1 MLCCDEQTCQK
12 VNQTLKNKKRLAI
25 TCGICWGI
33 KKAEEIRLIL
43 LTKCACPC
51 RMRRER
57 LIRPTKVRKF
67 INCRIHVG
75 LISEAH
81 QAFLL
86 LHRFQAK
93 GICLFPKSL
102 IQFFRQSS
110 QSPLNGRFMFS
121 IASMMCG
128 EPAVRSGYLRN
139 DHRNL
144 PAQLDSVSAHTGS
157 QNTVVRHRRPPRWMW
172 PSTVAR
178 VSRPVSF

>member
-1 MLCCDEQTCQK
+1 MLG
-12 VNQTLKNKKRLAI
+12 V
-25 TCGICWGI
+25 

-43 LTKCACPC
+43 LTKCAYRC

-57 LIRPTKVRKF
+57 LIRPTKVCKF

-139 DHRNL
+139 DRRNL
-144 PAQLDSVSAHTGS
+144 PAQIDSVSAHTGS